1 MPNPRAVPKSGFAL
15 ELLMATHLVR
25 MAVATALICIL
36 GGLARAE
43 SDIVPERAFIRPT
56 PYMFSDELGGFSIV
70 AVSGIGTRSD
80 PVMVSKIVR
89 THASATMIIR
99 ATRPINAF
107 GQAGFFSTGTI
118 HIVLDILNDT
128 GVPWV
133 GFELELQEEY
143 EQPSDYGDG
152 LSFDQRRQEELGVF
166 SSAFAHVRRDF
177 EPFDRLLFEQ
187 GALNPLARARFR
199 FLVTDM
205 TPTSVFYIKFDPRI
219 PAS

>member
-1 MPNPRAVPKSGFAL
+1 
-15 ELLMATHLVR
+15 MATHLVR
-25 MAVATALICIL
+25 MAVATALICL
-36 GGLARAE
+36 LAGRARTE
-43 SDIVPERAFIRPT
+43 SDIAPDKTFSRPA

-70 AVSGIGTRSD
+70 AVSGVGTRSD
-80 PVMVSKIVR
+80 PVLVSKIVR
-89 THASATMIIR
+89 THTSATMIIR

-107 GQAGFFSTGTI
+107 GQTGYFSTGTV
-118 HIVLDILNDT
+118 HIVLDIMNDT
-128 GVPWV
+128 GVPWI

-143 EQPSDYGDG
+143 EQPSVYGDG
-152 LSFDQRRQEELGVF
+152 LSFDQRRQEEMRVF

-187 GALNPLARARFR
+187 GALDHRARARFR
-199 FLVTDM
+199 FLVTDL